1 MSRYF
6 GEIRQNGYVVRD
18 IQAALKHWIE
28 VIGVGP
34 WFINERFPFIGFEY
48 KGQPSD
54 PHCTLAFANSGSLQL
69 ELIQQRNDAPSM
81 FKDFID
87 AGNEGLQHVAYW
99 PEDLDALVDP
109 MLKQG
114 YSIGQTAQVGEMGR
128 FVYLETEAHP
138 GTVIEISHLTP
149 RRKAV
154 FDKVREASEGW
165 DGGDPIRDISV

>member
-1 MSRYF
+1 MDTSCVIFRRRSSTGSRSSGSGPGSSTSAF
-6 GEIRQNGYVVRD
+6 RSLASNTRDSRQTPIAR
-18 IQAALKHWIE
+18 L
-28 VIGVGP
+28 
-34 WFINERFPFIGFEY
+34 R
-48 KGQPSD
+48 SR
-54 PHCTLAFANSGSLQL
+54 NSGSLQL